1 MFHRLVESGQL
12 DARSLDAARRNIALR
27 RWGRPDEVA
36 DAVAFLASR
45 RVGYV
50 TGQTLV
56 VDGGYSV

>member
-45 RVGYV
+45 RAGYV